1 MAASISRLPRS
12 PDPIIA
18 GGALVVY
25 GMSTSTGMIA
35 YQSTVQ
41 TLVPAETRGRA
52 FAFYDV
58 VWNTAR
64 LVSLAVGGVV
74 AEVAD
79 VRIVAITR
87 AVSLSR

>member
-1 MAASISRLPRS
+1 
-12 PDPIIA
+12 
-18 GGALVVY
+18 
-25 GMSTSTGMIA
+25 MIA

-87 AVSLSR
+87 AVSFSR